1 MTLKTY
7 IVKYKD
13 QDGNGWTGQSH
24 AFDVRQAMNS
34 FFELNPQAK
43 VIVSCVPWTPDW

>member
-7 IVKYKD
+7 IVKYID
-13 QDGNGWTGQSH
+13 HNGNGWTGQSD

-34 FFELNPQAK
+34 FLELTPECK
-43 VIVSCVPWTPDW
+43 RIVA